1 MAAAPSLPSGGNLFV
16 SVKDSDKKN
25 VMPIVKQF
33 SDLGFII
40 HATDGTAAL
49 IKEAG
54 IPVKRLNKLAQGRPN
69 VVDMIKNG
77 EMQFIINTPSGKQPR
92 QDEVVIRST
101 AVANRIPIMTTLRAA
116 AASASAIQSIAK
128 SPLTVKSLQEHH
140 ASTKS

>member
-1 MAAAPSLPSGGNLFV
+1 M
-16 SVKDSDKKN
+16 
-25 VMPIVKQF
+25 
-33 SDLGFII
+33 I

-49 IKEAG
+49 LKEAG
-54 IPVKRLNKLAQGRPN
+54 IAVKRLNKLAQGRPN

-116 AASASAIQSIAK
+116 AASAAAIASIAQ
-128 SPLTVKSLQEHH
+128 SPLTVTSLQEQH
-140 ASTKS
+140 AQAVSIFKTATRFHRVAHTSSHRHLCANVHRPGRW